1 MFDWL
6 YGMGVVMYGIGA
18 VLIIL
23 IARVRGRNMLEL
35 KEDMR
40 CNMYAGI
47 PDINWYSTSFLIFA
61 IIFIIF
67 LATNWIPLNYYPSSS
82 DWVLILQGVIDYFT
96 RII

>member
-18 VLIIL
+18 VFIIL

-40 CNMYAGI
+40 RNMYAGI
-47 PDINWYSTSFLIFA
+47 PDINWYSTSFIIFA

-67 LATNWIPLNYYPSSS
+67 VAIIWTPLYEFPSNN
-82 DWVLILQGVIDYFT
+82 LF
-96 RII
+96 

>member
-1 MFDWL
+1 MTL
-6 YGMGVVMYGIGA
+6 VSK
-18 VLIIL
+18 VLTYLRFCLSKESASTFRMRGLSIKKL
-23 IARVRGRNMLEL
+23 SARER
-35 KEDMR
+35 
-40 CNMYAGI
+40 YAGI
-47 PDINWYSTSFLIFA
+47 PDINWLSISFLIFA